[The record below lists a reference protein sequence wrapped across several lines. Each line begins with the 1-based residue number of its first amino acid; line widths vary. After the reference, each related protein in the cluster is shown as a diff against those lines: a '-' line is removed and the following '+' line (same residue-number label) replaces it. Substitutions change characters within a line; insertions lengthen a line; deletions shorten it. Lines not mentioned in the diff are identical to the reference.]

1 MGPTAVML
9 PDGQR
14 LHLQHGP
21 IDLVIQADGTGD
33 EVLASY
39 HQAAQRFETMLT
51 ELVGELAVLRIP
63 AASDARLDGVV
74 ARRMR
79 EAALPHTENFIT
91 PMAAVAGA
99 VADEILA
106 SMVAGRR
113 LDRAYVNNAGDI
125 ALHLGEGARYVA
137 ALVAD
142 PVRARIVGRATVTAA
157 GPVRGLATSGRH
169 GRSHSLGIADAVT
182 VLAGN
187 AAAADAAATMIANAV
202 DLPGSAKIS
211 RAPASEL
218 YPESDL
224 GDRLVTVDVAGLSR
238 ADVAV
243 ALMTGQKH
251 AANLATA
258 GLIQS
263 AFLCLDGVCRTVG
276 GAIEMDLKPSLEKA
290 E

>member
-1 MGPTAVML
+1 MGPTMVML

-21 IDLVIQADGTGD
+21 IDLVIEADGSGD
-33 EVLASY
+33 EILASY
-39 HQAAQRFETMLT
+39 HQAAQRFETVLT
-51 ELVGELAVLRIP
+51 ELVGELGVLRMP
-63 AASDARLDGVV
+63 AASDERLDGVV

-79 EAALPHTENFIT
+79 EATLPHTENFIT

-125 ALHLGEGARYVA
+125 ALYLGEGARYVA

-142 PVRARIVGRATVTAA
+142 PVQARIICRATVTAA
-157 GPVRGLATSGRH
+157 DPVRGFATSGRH

-182 VLAGN
+182 VLARN

-211 RAPASEL
+211 RAPAREL

-238 ADVAV
+238 ADVAL
-243 ALMTGQKH
+243 ALITGQERAEKLV
-251 AANLATA
+251 AA

-263 AFLCLDGVCRTVG
+263 AFLCLDGVCRSVG

>member
-1 MGPTAVML
+1 MGPTMVML

-21 IDLVIQADGTGD
+21 IDLVIEADGSGD
-33 EVLASY
+33 EILASY
-39 HQAAQRFETMLT
+39 HQAAQRFETVLT
-51 ELVGELAVLRIP
+51 ELVGELGVLRMP
-63 AASDARLDGVV
+63 AASDERLDGVV

-79 EAALPHTENFIT
+79 EATLPHTENFIT

-125 ALHLGEGARYVA
+125 ALYLGEGARYVA

-142 PVRARIVGRATVTAA
+142 PVQARIICRATVTAA
-157 GPVRGLATSGRH
+157 GPVRGFATSGRH

-182 VLAGN
+182 VLARN

-211 RAPASEL
+211 RAPAREL

-238 ADVAV
+238 ADVAL
-243 ALMTGQKH
+243 ALITGQERAEKLV
-251 AANLATA
+251 AA

-263 AFLCLDGVCRTVG
+263 AFLCLDGACRSVG